1 MAWRRLPAY
10 LPNLSLK
17 PLPLTE
23 AQQQVYE
30 KTGFLKELVFK
41 TAPSVGKVRAAPPSS
56 ATFAA
61 AIDMLLLPCGAAG
74 RDQGFPGERVRPERD
89 QGEHAERRGEEEA
102 RQARVLQVRLS
113 AFGEAVHV
121 WPVVKQCQLRY
132 GQSTVQLG
140 RLPHLV

>member
-41 TAPSVGKVRAAPPSS
+41 TAPSVGKVEIKAFLESVYGLNVTKVNTLNVEGKKKRGKHGFFRRPDYKKAFVEVSERPKASKAQQPRAA
-56 ATFAA
+56 
-61 AIDMLLLPCGAAG
+61 
-74 RDQGFPGERVRPERD
+74 
-89 QGEHAERRGEEEA
+89 
-102 RQARVLQVRLS
+102 ARV
-113 AFGEAVHV
+113 
-121 WPVVKQCQLRY
+121 
-132 GQSTVQLG
+132 
-140 RLPHLV
+140 